1 MNLHENL
8 LKHQCLVCEK
18 YFRHKYYLNVHIKT
32 VHENLKEHQC
42 LACYKSFAQ
51 KFDLKCH
58 LETVHKN
65 IKRHVCQVC
74 NRPFGKKSALNGHI
88 KTVHQN
94 IKEHKFPRT
103 RIRNVVEIMRLFF
116 VCMAGDL
123 KFYHVLFFK
132 LIVLARMIC
141 NPEYKL

>member
-1 MNLHENL
+1 MHKHNIVYTDCQCDYIYNVCVPF
-8 LKHQCLVCEK
+8 LKH
-18 YFRHKYYLNVHIKT
+18 
-32 VHENLKEHQC
+32 
-42 LACYKSFAQ
+42 
-51 KFDLKCH
+51 
-58 LETVHKN
+58 
-65 IKRHVCQVC
+65 
-74 NRPFGKKSALNGHI
+74 
-88 KTVHQN
+88 

-103 RIRNVVEIMRLFF
+103 RIRTVVEIMRLFF